1 MQNIDT
7 RDRLLTLIDI
17 LSRTSSSVKEIQEQF
32 INIYGV
38 APDRKTLYQDF
49 AAIEKHYPLYVTKQ
63 KDYYGVPRYSL

>member
-32 INIYGV
+32 TNIYGV
-38 APDRKTLYQDF
+38 APDRKTLYHDL
-49 AAIEKHYPLYVTKQ
+49 AAIEKHYPLHVLSRNK
-63 KDYYGVPRYSL
+63 YGVPRYSL

>member
-32 INIYGV
+32 INDYGV
-38 APDRKTLYQDF
+38 APDRKTLYQDLV
-49 AAIEKHYPLYVTKQ
+49 AIKKHYPLYVIKQ
-63 KDYYGVPRYSL
+63 KDYYGVPRYLL

>member
-32 INIYGV
+32 INDYGV
-38 APDRKTLYQDF
+38 APDRKTLYQDL
-49 AAIEKHYPLYVTKQ
+49 AAIEKHYPLYAIKQ
-63 KDYYGVPRYSL
+63 KDYYGIPRYSL

>member
-32 INIYGV
+32 TNIYGV
-38 APDRKTLYQDF
+38 APDRKVLYRDL
-49 AAIEKHYPLYVTKQ
+49 AAIEKYYPLHVSK
-63 KDYYGVPRYSL
+63 KNRCFGAPKYSL

>member
-32 INIYGV
+32 INDYGV
-38 APDRKTLYQDF
+38 APDRKTLYQDLV
-49 AAIEKHYPLYVTKQ
+49 AIEKHYPLYVIKQ

>member
-32 INIYGV
+32 TNIYGV
-38 APDRKTLYQDF
+38 APDRKVLYRDL
-49 AAIEKHYPLYVTKQ
+49 AATERYYPLYVIKQ